1 MSVYGDI
8 LSAFPELIQE
18 YQIFTMRPVA
28 GSSYRT
34 RVPLLK
40 RRGAFIRGAR
50 SRMSIA
56 GEMRV
61 TNEQGTFY
69 CYDNIPDEP
78 LGQGLYFEDNR
89 QIFLLID
96 DQTFAKEAGFAA
108 FTCQIVKG
116 NTDQQVEN
124 LNVEKRTITDYPI

>member
-18 YQIFTMRPVA
+18 FQLFTMRPVA
-28 GSSYRT
+28 GSSYRN
-34 RVPLLK
+34 RVNLFK

-50 SRMSIA
+50 SRMAVA

-69 CYDNIPDEP
+69 CYDNIPEEP
-78 LGQGLYFEDNR
+78 LGQGLYFEDGG

-96 DQTFAKEAGFAA
+96 DQTFAREAGFAA
-108 FTCQIVKG
+108 FTCQIVNG

-124 LNVEKRTITDYPI
+124 LNVEKRTISDYPI

>member
-8 LSAFPELIQE
+8 LSAFPELLQE
-18 YQIFTMRPVA
+18 FQLFTMRPVA
-28 GSSYRT
+28 GSSYRN
-34 RVPLLK
+34 RVPVLI
-40 RRGAFIRGAR
+40 RTGAFIRGSK
-50 SRMSIA
+50 SRMSIG
-56 GEMRV
+56 GEMRL

-78 LGQGLYFEDNR
+78 IEQGLYFEDGN

-108 FTCQIVKG
+108 FTCQLVKG